1 MSRKRA
7 RKLIHVEYIRAY
19 HNILKY
25 EEVIDIELDIIY
37 QTYLNVIAKLRS
49 EIDLTKSP
57 EKNDI
62 LYVEELV
69 IDKLLKVKKNV
80 KN

>member
-1 MSRKRA
+1 MGKKRQ

>member
-1 MSRKRA
+1 MGKKRQ

-37 QTYLNVIAKLRS
+37 QTYLNVIARLRS